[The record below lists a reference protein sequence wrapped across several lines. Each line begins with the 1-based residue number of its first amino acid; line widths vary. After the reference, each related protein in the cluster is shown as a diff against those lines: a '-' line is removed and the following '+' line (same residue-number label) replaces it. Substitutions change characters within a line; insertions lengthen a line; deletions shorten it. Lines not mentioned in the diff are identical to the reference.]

1 MENQE
6 EIMMPFKQCPVCGGE
21 MCTKEVEKLL
31 RGGNNTA
38 TVSAKAEVCTH
49 CGERL
54 YSREQIIRFEEIR
67 KKLEKTKV
75 AGLRPV
81 GRSYQVAV

>member
-6 EIMMPFKQCPVCGGE
+6 EIMMPFKHCPVCGGE
-21 MCTKEVEKLL
+21 MCSKTVEKLL

-38 TVSAKAEVCTH
+38 TVRVKAEVCTH

-54 YSREQIIRFEEIR
+54 YSKNQIVSFEEIR
-67 KKLEKTKV
+67 RKLEKTRV

>member
-1 MENQE
+1 
-6 EIMMPFKQCPVCGGE
+6 MMPFKLCPVCGGE
-21 MCTKEVEKLL
+21 MRSKVVEKLL

-38 TVSAKAEVCTH
+38 TVSSKAEVCTH

-67 KKLEKTKV
+67 KKLDKTRG

>member
-1 MENQE
+1 
-6 EIMMPFKQCPVCGGE
+6 MMPFKQCPICGGE
-21 MCTKEVEKLL
+21 MRSKEVEKLL

-38 TVSAKAEVCTH
+38 TVSVKAEVCTH

-54 YSREQIIRFEEIR
+54 YSRDQIIRFEEIR
-67 KKLEKTKV
+67 KELGKTKV
-75 AGLRPV
+75 AGLRRV